1 MLDLGFISEH
11 WLDIIIVIASL
22 SLFAFTVIV
31 TKASSQHEGEGIF
44 EKEKKDI
51 FHGTLV
57 IESFEK
63 KYYKN

>member
-1 MLDLGFISEH
+1 MLDFNFILEH

-31 TKASSQHEGEGIF
+31 TRATSGHSGGGIL
-44 EKEKKDI
+44 EKRKEDI

-57 IESFEK
+57 IESFEN